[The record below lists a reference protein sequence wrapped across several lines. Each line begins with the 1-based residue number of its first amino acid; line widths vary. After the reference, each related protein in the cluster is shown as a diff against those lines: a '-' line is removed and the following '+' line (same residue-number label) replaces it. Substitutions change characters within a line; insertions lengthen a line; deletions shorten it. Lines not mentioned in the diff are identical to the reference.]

1 MPREA
6 GKGAIDMGPMQGVR
20 VLDLTTMVSGPV
32 AAMMLADQ
40 GAEVIKVEP
49 PNGEQVRHFGGLHNG
64 VNAMF
69 YSCNRGK
76 RSLALDLKADAGKA
90 VLADLVRQTDVLVQN
105 FRPGAMERMGFGE
118 PAVRALNEKIIYV
131 SISGF
136 GENGPFAHKRVYDP
150 VIQALSG
157 ATDIQANRET
167 GKPAMFRIIVAD
179 KVTSLTAAQAI
190 GAALF
195 HRERTGEGQHIRLSM
210 LESML
215 AFFWPEGMGGLTFA
229 EREFDVTRSQ
239 GTMDLVFEAQD
250 GYITAGAI
258 STNEWEGMCRAL
270 GREDLIDDERFAT
283 PRARGRNGEE
293 RKRIT
298 AAEIAKWPRDEIL
311 ARLDANDVPSAPLLT
326 RMELMDHEQILV
338 NESIERREIE
348 GFGEVRQARP
358 AARFS
363 ASPSSIARP
372 APRLGEHSVEILGEL
387 GYDEERTARLIE
399 AGVVAQ
405 WTQPEEDP

>member
-1 MPREA
+1 
-6 GKGAIDMGPMQGVR
+6 MGPLSGIR

-40 GAEVIKVEP
+40 GASVIKVEP
-49 PNGEQVRHFGGLHNG
+49 PHGEQMRHLGNPYNG
-64 VNAMF
+64 VTAMF

-76 RSLALDLKADAGKA
+76 RSIALDLKSEAGKD
-90 VLADLVRQTDVLVQN
+90 VLRDLLKDTDVLLQN

-118 PAVRALNEKIIYV
+118 DAVRALNEKIIYV

-136 GENGPFAHKRVYDP
+136 GEHGPYAHKRVYDP

-167 GKPAMFRIIVAD
+167 GKPAMFRIIIAD
-179 KVTSLTAAQAI
+179 KVTSVTAAQAI
-190 GAALF
+190 SSALF

-210 LESML
+210 LETML

-229 EREFDVTRSQ
+229 ENEYDVTRGQ

-250 GYITAGAI
+250 GYLTAGAI
-258 STNEWEGMCRAL
+258 STSEWEGMCRAL
-270 GREDLIDDERFAT
+270 DREDLITDERFAT
-283 PRARGRNGEE
+283 PQARGKNGEE

-311 ARLDANDVPSAPLLT
+311 ARLDAHDVPSAPLLS
-326 RMELMDHEQILV
+326 RMELMDHEQIRE
-338 NESIERREIE
+338 NGSIERIDTEV
-348 GFGEVRQARP
+348 FGEVRQATP
-358 AARFS
+358 AAHFS
-363 ASPSSIARP
+363 MSPAAIAGP
-372 APRLGEHSVEILGEL
+372 APRLGEHSVEILREL
-387 GYDEERTARLIE
+387 GYEAERYDELRG
-399 AGVVAQ
+399 AGVVVQLA
-405 WTQPEEDP
+405 D

>member
-1 MPREA
+1 
-6 GKGAIDMGPMQGVR
+6 MGPMQGIK

-40 GAEVIKVEP
+40 GAEVVKVEP
-49 PNGEQVRHFGGLHNG
+49 PHGEQMRHFGGHHNG
-64 VNAMF
+64 VNAIF

-76 RSLALDLKADAGKA
+76 RSIALDLKSEAGKA
-90 VLADLVRQTDVLVQN
+90 VLADLVRETDVLVQN

-118 PAVRALNEKIIYV
+118 PTVRAMNEKIVYV

-136 GENGPFAHKRVYDP
+136 GEHGPYAHKRVYDP

-167 GKPAMFRIIVAD
+167 GQPAMFRIIIAD

-190 GAALF
+190 TAALF
-195 HRERTGEGQHIRLSM
+195 HRERTGTGQHIRLSM

-229 EREFDVTRSQ
+229 EREFDVTKGQ
-239 GTMDLVFEAQD
+239 GTMDLIFEAQD
-250 GYITAGAI
+250 GHLTAGAI
-258 STNEWEGMCRAL
+258 SNSEWMGMCRAL
-270 GREDLIDDERFAT
+270 DREDLIDDERFAT
-283 PRARGRNGEE
+283 PRARGRNGDE

-326 RMELMDHEQILV
+326 RMELMGHEQFQV
-338 NESIERREIE
+338 NGSIERTEVE
-348 GFGEVRQARP
+348 GFGEVRQATP

-363 ASPSSIARP
+363 VSPSEIGAP
-372 APRLGEHSVEILGEL
+372 APRLGEHSIEILAEL
-387 GYDEERTARLIE
+387 GYDEERRDALLGD
-399 AGVVAQ
+399 GVVAH
-405 WTQPEEDP
+405 WTDTEDA

>member
-1 MPREA
+1 
-6 GKGAIDMGPMQGVR
+6 MQGIK

-76 RSLALDLKADAGKA
+76 RSLALDLKTDAGKA
-90 VLADLVRQTDVLVQN
+90 VLADLLRETDVLVQN

-136 GENGPFAHKRVYDP
+136 GEHGPFAHKRVYDP

-326 RMELMDHEQILV
+326 RMELMDHEQIQV
-338 NESIERREIE
+338 NESIERRDVE

-387 GYDEERTARLIE
+387 GYDEERTARLVD

-405 WTQPEEDP
+405 WKQSEEDR

>member
-1 MPREA
+1 
-6 GKGAIDMGPMQGVR
+6 MGPMQGVK

-40 GAEVIKVEP
+40 GAEVVKVEP
-49 PNGEQVRHFGGLHNG
+49 PKGEQMRHFGGQHNG

-76 RSLALDLKADAGKA
+76 RSLALDLKSDAGKT

-118 PAVRALNEKIIYV
+118 PAVRAMNERIIYV

-136 GENGPFAHKRVYDP
+136 GEHGPYAHKRVYDP

-167 GKPAMFRIIVAD
+167 RQPAMFRIIIAD

-190 GAALF
+190 AAALF
-195 HRERTGEGQHIRLSM
+195 HRERTGTGQHVKLSM

-229 EREFDVTRSQ
+229 EREFDVTKGQ
-239 GTMDLVFEAQD
+239 GTMDLIYETCD

-258 STNEWEGMCRAL
+258 SDSEWIGMCRAL
-270 GREDLIDDERFAT
+270 DREDLIDDERFAT
-283 PRARGRNGEE
+283 PRARARNGEE

-311 ARLDANDVPSAPLLT
+311 DRLDANDVPSAPLLT
-326 RMELMDHEQILV
+326 RMELMDHEQFQV
-338 NESIERREIE
+338 NESIERREME

-363 ASPSSIARP
+363 ASPSGIAGP
-372 APRLGEHSVEILGEL
+372 APRLGEHSVEILAEL
-387 GYDEERTARLIE
+387 GYDEERTARLVD

-405 WTQPEEDP
+405 WKQSEEDR

>member
-1 MPREA
+1 
-6 GKGAIDMGPMQGVR
+6 MGPMQGIK

-40 GAEVIKVEP
+40 GAQVVKVEP
-49 PNGEQVRHFGGLHNG
+49 PNGEQMRHFGGLHNG

-76 RSLALDLKADAGKA
+76 RSLALDLKSEAGKA
-90 VLADLVRQTDVLVQN
+90 VLADLVRATDVLVQN

-136 GENGPFAHKRVYDP
+136 GEHGPFAHKRVYDP

-190 GAALF
+190 AAALF
-195 HRERTGEGQHIRLSM
+195 HRERTGEGQHIKLSM

-239 GTMDLVFEAQD
+239 GTMDLVFEARD

-258 STNEWEGMCRAL
+258 SNNEWVGMCRAL

-326 RMELMDHEQILV
+326 RMELMDHEQIQV

-363 ASPSSIARP
+363 ASPSSIAEP
-372 APRLGEHSVEILGEL
+372 APRLGEHSVEILAEL
-387 GYDEERTARLIE
+387 GYDEKRRARLVDT
-399 AGVVAQ
+399 GVVAQ
-405 WTQPEEDP
+405 WEQPEENR

>member
-1 MPREA
+1 
-6 GKGAIDMGPMQGVR
+6 MGPMRGVK

-76 RSLALDLKADAGKA
+76 RSLALDLKSDAGKA
-90 VLADLVRQTDVLVQN
+90 VLADLVRETDVLVQN

-136 GENGPFAHKRVYDP
+136 GEHGPFAHKRVYDP

-157 ATDIQANRET
+157 ATDIQANRDT
-167 GKPAMFRIIVAD
+167 GQPAMFRIIVAD

-239 GTMDLVFEAQD
+239 GTMDLVFETQD
-250 GYITAGAI
+250 GYVTAGAI
-258 STNEWEGMCRAL
+258 STNEWVGMCRAL
-270 GREDLIDDERFAT
+270 DREDLIDDERFAT
-283 PRARGRNGEE
+283 PRARARNGEE

-326 RMELMDHEQILV
+326 RMELMDHEQIQV
-338 NESIERREIE
+338 NESIERRTVE

-363 ASPSSIARP
+363 ASPSSIAGP
-372 APRLGEHSVEILGEL
+372 APRLGEHSVEILAAL
-387 GYDEERTARLIE
+387 GYGEERRASLLADGT
-399 AGVVAQ
+399 VAQ
-405 WTQPEEDP
+405 WTDTEDA

>member
-1 MPREA
+1 
-6 GKGAIDMGPMQGVR
+6 MGPMQGIK

-40 GAEVIKVEP
+40 GAEVVKVEP
-49 PNGEQVRHFGGLHNG
+49 PNGEQMRHFGGLHNG

-76 RSLALDLKADAGKA
+76 RSLALDLKSDAGKA
-90 VLADLVRQTDVLVQN
+90 VLADLVRETDVLVQN
-105 FRPGAMERMGFGE
+105 FRPGAVERMGFGE
-118 PAVRALNEKIIYV
+118 PTVRVLNERIIYV

-136 GENGPFAHKRVYDP
+136 GEHGPFAHKRVYDP

-195 HRERTGEGQHIRLSM
+195 HRERTGVGQHIKLSM

-258 STNEWEGMCRAL
+258 STNEWAGMCRAL

-326 RMELMDHEQILV
+326 RMELMDHEQIRV
-338 NESIERREIE
+338 NESIERRTVE
-348 GFGEVRQARP
+348 GFGEVRQAIP

-363 ASPSSIARP
+363 ASPSSINGP
-372 APRLGEHSVEILGEL
+372 APRLGEHSVEILAEL
-387 GYDEERTARLIE
+387 GYDEERTADLVDT
-399 AGVVAQ
+399 GVVAQ
-405 WTQPEEDP
+405 WKQPEKDR

>member
-76 RSLALDLKADAGKA
+76 RSLALDLKSDAGKA
-90 VLADLVRQTDVLVQN
+90 VLADLVRETDVLVQN

-136 GENGPFAHKRVYDP
+136 GEHGPFAHKRVYDP

-363 ASPSSIARP
+363 VSPSSIARP

-387 GYDEERTARLIE
+387 GYDEERTARLVD

-405 WTQPEEDP
+405 WKQSEEDR

>member
-1 MPREA
+1 
-6 GKGAIDMGPMQGVR
+6 MGPMQGVK

-40 GAEVIKVEP
+40 GADVVKVEP
-49 PNGEQVRHFGGLHNG
+49 PRGEQVRHFGGLHNG

-76 RSLALDLKADAGKA
+76 RSIALDLKSEAGKA
-90 VLADLVRQTDVLVQN
+90 VLADLVRETDVLVQN

-118 PAVRALNEKIIYV
+118 AAVRAMNEKIIYV

-136 GENGPFAHKRVYDP
+136 GEHGPYSHKRVYDP

-167 GKPAMFRIIVAD
+167 GKPAMFRIIIAD
-179 KVTSLTAAQAI
+179 KVTSLTAAQAVA
-190 GAALF
+190 AALF

-229 EREFDVTRSQ
+229 EREFDVTKGQ
-239 GTMDLVFEAQD
+239 GTMDLIFEAQD

-258 STNEWEGMCRAL
+258 SNSEWMGMCRAL
-270 GREDLIDDERFAT
+270 DREDLIDDERFAT
-283 PRARGRNGEE
+283 ARARGRNGDE

-326 RMELMDHEQILV
+326 RMELMDHEQFRV
-338 NESIERREIE
+338 NGSIERSEVA
-348 GFGEVRQARP
+348 GFGEVRQATP

-363 ASPSSIARP
+363 ASPSEIAGP
-372 APRLGEHSVEILGEL
+372 APRLGEHSVEILTEL
-387 GYDEERTARLIE
+387 GY
-399 AGVVAQ
+399 
-405 WTQPEEDP
+405 EEDRRNALLAAGAVVQWSGTEPA

>member
-1 MPREA
+1 
-6 GKGAIDMGPMQGVR
+6 MGPFRGIK

-40 GAEVIKVEP
+40 GAEVVKVEP
-49 PNGEQVRHFGGLHNG
+49 PNGEQMRHFGGLHNG

-76 RSLALDLKADAGKA
+76 RSLALDLKSDAGKA
-90 VLADLVRQTDVLVQN
+90 VLADLVRETDVLIQN

-118 PAVRALNEKIIYV
+118 PTARALNEKIIYV

-136 GENGPFAHKRVYDP
+136 GEHGPFAHKRVYDP

-195 HRERTGEGQHIRLSM
+195 HRERTGVGQHIKLSM

-229 EREFDVTRSQ
+229 EREFDVTRGQ

-258 STNEWEGMCRAL
+258 STKEWVGMCRAL

-326 RMELMDHEQILV
+326 RMELMDHEQIRV
-338 NESIERREIE
+338 NESIERRTVE
-348 GFGEVRQARP
+348 GFGEVRQATP

-363 ASPSSIARP
+363 ASPSSINRP
-372 APRLGEHSVEILGEL
+372 APRLGEHSVEILAEL
-387 GYDEERTARLIE
+387 GYDEERTADLVD

-405 WTQPEEDP
+405 WKQPEEDR